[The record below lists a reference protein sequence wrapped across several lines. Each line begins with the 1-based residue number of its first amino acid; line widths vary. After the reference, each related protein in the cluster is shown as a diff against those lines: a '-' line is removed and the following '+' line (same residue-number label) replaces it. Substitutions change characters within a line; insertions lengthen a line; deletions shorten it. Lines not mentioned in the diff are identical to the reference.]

1 MAGPR
6 AALLPLVLQ
15 LTSLAQVSVTGGG
28 KSGRRSLGA
37 GAVRGPRFSLSA
49 ARGKELGPGC
59 LSRPP
64 PRGAER
70 LRGQSR
76 SSPSV
81 EEPAWGRAR
90 RLRPGAQETG
100 GFLHCLGRHFCRQ
113 QWGRGCPGIRE
124 SEVNYLS

>member
-64 PRGAER
+64 PRGASASGASLGPPR
-70 LRGQSR
+70 RWRSPRG
-76 SSPSV
+76 
-81 EEPAWGRAR
+81 
-90 RLRPGAQETG
+90 GAHG
-100 GFLHCLGRHFCRQ
+100 G
-113 QWGRGCPGIRE
+113 
-124 SEVNYLS
+124 